1 MLTLPMV
8 HPVPRKLSSH
18 LIGRMP
24 ECLVAHGCARKAMS
38 GLTLF
43 SSTSSSSELNHAN
56 CKQGIQ
62 IIYAP
67 KLVRLWPA
75 ATNVVA
81 LHPHQTKRKSTAIP
95 SWITQ
100 PPRNIFKQ
108 RKGRHGVDP
117 AFNFI
122 FSPPRTYSKMLTLPM
137 VHPVPRKLA

>member
-1 MLTLPMV
+1 
-8 HPVPRKLSSH
+8 
-18 LIGRMP
+18 MP
-24 ECLVAHGCARKAMS
+24 HYVFK
-38 GLTLF
+38 
-43 SSTSSSSELNHAN
+43 
-56 CKQGIQ
+56 
-62 IIYAP
+62 
-67 KLVRLWPA
+67 LWPV

-122 FSPPRTYSKMLTLPM
+122 FSLPRPYSKMLTLSM